1 MGFMAGIETGGIH
14 DLNWNRFVSRFEFEL
29 MGFKAG
35 NGRNND
41 IKHATYRCWP
51 CFCYR
56 YSNRLLHPVSPKR
69 IVN

>member
-35 NGRNND
+35 NDRNNG

-51 CFCYR
+51 CFFQFR
-56 YSNRLLHPVSPKR
+56 F
-69 IVN
+69 